1 MIHLKPELVA
11 ALSTGGVPAICTA
24 LQQAIELEH
33 STIPPYLYAL
43 YSLDKNLNGEIADII
58 ESVAVE
64 EMLHLTLAAN
74 VLNALGGNPVLNT
87 PGFIPTYPGPLPG
100 GVESQLTV
108 QLAPFS
114 MSQLE
119 TFLTIEE
126 PEHAID
132 IPTAKFAAEAIAA
145 PVTIGQFYNQII
157 AEINKLSDS
166 DFANP
171 PRNQIG
177 PDLMFES
184 IVVTNKATAV
194 QALSTIIEQGEGTS
208 NSPEEIVGGDY
219 AHFYRFQQIQKGK
232 KLIAAPGQKPPWIYG
247 GAPITIDP
255 AGVYKVPTNP
265 NRKNSSPAQLNLC
278 DTFNYTYTN
287 LLKTL
292 HNMFNGHP
300 DQFNPALGLMMSL
313 KSQAKAMMSGIPDPS
328 VITGPT
334 FEYQPTNP

>member
-1 MIHLKPELVA
+1 MIELKPELSA
-11 ALSTGGVPAICTA
+11 ALSAGGVPAISTA

-43 YSLDKNLNGEIADII
+43 YSMNEDLNSEIAEIV
-58 ESVAVE
+58 ESVAIE

-74 VLNALGGNPVLNT
+74 VLNALGGNPVLDT
-87 PGFIPTYPGPLPG
+87 ASFIPTYPEPLPG

-114 MSQLE
+114 MSQLQ

-126 PEHAID
+126 PEHPID
-132 IPTAKFAAEAIAA
+132 IPTAELAAAAA
-145 PVTIGQFYNQII
+145 PITIGRFYNQII
-157 AEINKLSDS
+157 DEINKLSDS

-177 PDLMFES
+177 PDLTFES
-184 IVVTNKATAV
+184 VVVTNKATAV

-232 KLIAAPGQKPPWIYG
+232 KLIPAPGQTPPWIFG
-247 GAPITIDP
+247 GDPI
-255 AGVYKVPTNP
+255 AL
-265 NRKNSSPAQLNLC
+265 NS
-278 DTFNYTYTN
+278 
-287 LLKTL
+287 
-292 HNMFNGHP
+292 
-300 DQFNPALGLMMSL
+300 
-313 KSQAKAMMSGIPDPS
+313 
-328 VITGPT
+328 
-334 FEYQPTNP
+334 

>member
-1 MIHLKPELVA
+1 MIRLKRELST
-11 ALSTGGVPAICTA
+11 ALSAGGVPAICTA

-43 YSLDKNLNGEIADII
+43 YSMNEDLNGEIVEIV
-58 ESVAVE
+58 ESVAIE

-74 VLNALGGNPVLNT
+74 VLNALGGNPVLDT
-87 PGFIPTYPGPLPG
+87 PTFIPKYPGPLPG

-108 QLAPFS
+108 SLAPFS

-126 PEHAID
+126 PEDPLD
-132 IPTAKFAAEAIAA
+132 IPTAMLAADAAA
-145 PVTIGQFYNQII
+145 PITIGQFYNQII
-157 AEINKLSDS
+157 AEINQLSDS

-184 IVVTNKATAV
+184 VVVIDIATAV
-194 QALSTIIEQGEGTS
+194 QALTTIIEQGEGTS

-219 AHFYRFQQIQKGK
+219 AHFYRFQQILKGK
-232 KLIAAPGQKPPWIYG
+232 KLIAAPGQTPPWIYG
-247 GAPITIDP
+247 GDPIALDP
-255 AGVYKVPTNP
+255 AGVYNVPTNP
-265 NRKNSSPAQLNLC
+265 NRANYNQAQLNLC

-292 HNMFNGHP
+292 HNLLNGHP
-300 DQFNPALGLMMSL
+300 DQFNPAIGLMMSL
-313 KSQAKAMMSGIPDPS
+313 KSQAKAMMSGIPDTS
-328 VITGPT
+328 IITGPT
-334 FEYQPTNP
+334 FEYQPANP

>member
-1 MIHLKPELVA
+1 MIELKSELSA
-11 ALSTGGVPAICTA
+11 ALSAGGVPAICTA

-43 YSLDKNLNGEIADII
+43 YSMNEDLNGEIVEIV
-58 ESVAVE
+58 ESVAIE

-74 VLNALGGNPVLNT
+74 VLNALGGNPVLDT
-87 PGFIPTYPGPLPG
+87 ASFIPTYPGPLPG

-114 MSQLE
+114 MSQLQ

-126 PEHAID
+126 PEHPID
-132 IPTAKFAAEAIAA
+132 IPTEELAAAA
-145 PVTIGQFYNQII
+145 PAPITIGQFYNQII
-157 AEINKLSDS
+157 DEINKLSDS

-184 IVVTNKATAV
+184 VVVTNKATAV
-194 QALSTIIEQGEGTS
+194 QALRTIIEQGEGTS
-208 NSPEEIVGGDY
+208 ISPEEIVGGDY

-232 KLIAAPGQKPPWIYG
+232 KLIPAPGQTPPWIFG
-247 GAPITIDP
+247 GDPISLNL
-255 AGVYKVPTNP
+255 AGVYNVPTNP
-265 NRKNSSPAQLNLC
+265 NRKNYSAAQLNLC

-292 HNMFNGHP
+292 HNTFNGHP
-300 DQFNPALGLMMSL
+300 DQLNPAIGLMMSL

>member
-11 ALSTGGVPAICTA
+11 ALSTGGVPAIRTA

-43 YSLDKNLNGEIADII
+43 YSMDENLNGEIVDIV
-58 ESVAVE
+58 ESVAIE

-74 VLNALGGNPVLNT
+74 VLNALGGDPVLNT
-87 PGFIPTYPGPLPG
+87 PGFIPKYPGPLPG

-114 MSQLE
+114 MEQLQ

-126 PEHAID
+126 PEDPID
-132 IPTAKFAAEAIAA
+132 IPTAAAALAQQ
-145 PVTIGQFYNQII
+145 PVTIGQFYNEII
-157 AEINKLSDS
+157 AQINDLSDS

-171 PRNQIG
+171 PRHQIG
-177 PDLMFES
+177 PNLMAES
-184 IVVTNKATAV
+184 VVVIDKATAV
-194 QALSTIIEQGEGTS
+194 QALTTIIEQGEGTS

-219 AHFYRFQQIQKGK
+219 AHYYRFQQIQKGK
-232 KLIAAPGQKPPWIYG
+232 KLIPAPGQTPPWIYG
-247 GAPITIDP
+247 GDPIAINP
-255 AGVYKVPTNP
+255 AGVYNVPTNP
-265 NRKNSSPAQLNLC
+265 NRKTFNPAQLNVC
-278 DTFNYTYTN
+278 NSFNYTYTN

-292 HNMFNGHP
+292 HGMFNGQP
-300 DQFNPALGLMMSL
+300 NRFNPAIGLMMSL
-313 KSQAKAMMSGIPDPS
+313 KNQAKAMMSGSPNPD